1 MINKENWKENYTHI
15 SNEVIDNEKVLR
27 VVKSGKINEYDE
39 NTYAKLVD
47 SSFHN
52 GIIEVKML
60 SRLLKDAP
68 QELLEKQIVTLCCV
82 LNPEAI
88 GICSDVLKDIQISLP
103 TIPLKH
109 QPQIIK
115 INQLYTLIKEG
126 LFQIGKNQM
135 IGGMNNE

>member
-60 SRLLKDAP
+60 
-68 QELLEKQIVTLCCV
+68 
-82 LNPEAI
+82 
-88 GICSDVLKDIQISLP
+88 
-103 TIPLKH
+103 
-109 QPQIIK
+109 
-115 INQLYTLIKEG
+115 LILREG
-126 LFQIGKNQM
+126 LLVLLIVLMKM
-135 IGGMNNE
+135 IQSLNHFM

>member
-52 GIIEVKML
+52 GIIDIHQI
-60 SRLLKDAP
+60 LL
-68 QELLEKQIVTLCCV
+68 T
-82 LNPEAI
+82 N
-88 GICSDVLKDIQISLP
+88 GINNDLP
-103 TIPLKH
+103 MVRW
-109 QPQIIK
+109 
-115 INQLYTLIKEG
+115 Y
-126 LFQIGKNQM
+126 
-135 IGGMNNE
+135 

>member
-1 MINKENWKENYTHI
+1 MLTGSKNPL
-15 SNEVIDNEKVLR
+15 SLDMGS
-27 VVKSGKINEYDE
+27 VKTRAFI
-39 NTYAKLVD
+39 
-47 SSFHN
+47 
-52 GIIEVKML
+52 
-60 SRLLKDAP
+60 KDAP
-68 QELLEKQIVTLCCV
+68 QELLEKQIATLCCV

-135 IGGMNNE
+135 IGETNNE

>member
-1 MINKENWKENYTHI
+1 MSKQE
-15 SNEVIDNEKVLR
+15 
-27 VVKSGKINEYDE
+27 
-39 NTYAKLVD
+39 
-47 SSFHN
+47 
-52 GIIEVKML
+52 
-60 SRLLKDAP
+60 RLLKDAP

-88 GICSDVLKDIQISLP
+88 GICGDVLKDKQISLP

-115 INQLYTLIKEG
+115 INQLYKLIKEG

-135 IGGMNNE
+135 IRGMNNE

>member
-1 MINKENWKENYTHI
+1 MIYQPAVDYVGCGMIIQGKLYNGFSHFAGE
-15 SNEVIDNEKVLR
+15 LR
-27 VVKSGKINEYDE
+27 CLPFYNHLQQE
-39 NTYAKLVD
+39 
-47 SSFHN
+47 
-52 GIIEVKML
+52 
-60 SRLLKDAP
+60 RLLKDDP
-68 QELLEKQIVTLCCV
+68 QELLEKQIATLCCV

-115 INQLYTLIKEG
+115 INQLYKLIKEG

-135 IGGMNNE
+135 IGETNNE